1 MKPKGLV
8 IATVLLAALAG
19 LIWWSNKTH
28 SGTPAD
34 NSIKLLTAPAEDIEA
49 LRIKRISGEDIQLR
63 RETGGEWT
71 MVQPKQLSA
80 DQDVV
85 AAMITTVATLTADH
99 LIEEKPADL
108 KTFGL
113 QIPVLEVTVTRK
125 GGKSQELL
133 IGDET
138 PSHSNA
144 YAKLAN
150 DPKVYTV
157 AAAVRGHLD
166 KGVEDIR
173 DKRLLQFDPEK
184 LTRVE
189 LQAKGPAVEV
199 GKSGEGQWQIIR
211 PRPLRADNAEVNSF
225 VEKVRE
231 AKLDPL
237 GLPEDAA
244 KSFASATRVALVSLT
259 DAGGTHTL
267 EIRKDKENNY
277 FAKSSSAGTFK
288 TYPETG
294 DALAKGLDDFRD
306 KKLFDFGFSDP
317 TKLEIKNVTYVKSGD
332 KWMEG
337 QKALDGASV
346 QSLIDKLRD
355 LSASSFAE
363 SGGGEPAFQA
373 TVTSDGGKRVERVSI
388 TKQGTKYFAKREGE
402 PSNYVLDA
410 TAVEDLQKAAA
421 DVKPATPEPAKK

>member
-28 SGTPAD
+28 SKSAD
-34 NSIKLLTAPAEDIEA
+34 NSIKLLTAPAEDIQA

-63 RETGGEWT
+63 REDGGEWT
-71 MVQPKQLSA
+71 MVQPKQLPA

-150 DPKVYTV
+150 GAKVYTV

-166 KGVEDIR
+166 KGIEDIR

-189 LQAKGPAVEV
+189 LQAKGPAVEF

-225 VEKVRE
+225 IQKVRD

-237 GLPEDAA
+237 DLPEDAA
-244 KSFASATRVALVSLT
+244 KKFASATRVALVSVT
-259 DAGGTHTL
+259 DAAGTHTL

-277 FAKSSSAGTFK
+277 FAKSSSAGVFK
-288 TYPETG
+288 TYPDAG

-317 TKLEIKNVTYVKSGD
+317 TKLEVKNATYVKSGD

-337 QKALDGASV
+337 QKPLDGASV
-346 QSLIDKLRD
+346 QNLIDKLRD

-363 SGGGEPAFQA
+363 SGGGEPVFQA

-388 TKQGTKYFAKREGE
+388 TKLGTKYFAKREGE
-402 PSNYVLDA
+402 PSIYVLDA
-410 TAVEDLQKAAA
+410 TAVEDLQKAVA